1 MTRPRLAMLTVAAVA
16 LAGCV
21 AEVTDVAI
29 ADRSQEAR
37 PPRAADLP
45 AGDDTIFERVIDGD
59 TVVVTGGERV
69 RLIGIDTPETRH
81 PDRGVE
87 CFGREASAHT
97 ERLLPPGEPVRLV
110 YDVERRDR
118 YGRTLAHL
126 YRLRDGLHVNAAL
139 VADGYA
145 QVATYP
151 PNVAPAHEL
160 LELQRTA
167 RAEGRGLWSACDL
180 ELPPMPTVAD
190 GCDPSYPDVCIAPP
204 PPVLNCG
211 DIPHR
216 RFAVLPPD
224 PHGFDGNRNG
234 IGCQS

>member
-1 MTRPRLAMLTVAAVA
+1 VLAVAAVA

-21 AEVTDVAI
+21 QQASDVA
-29 ADRSQEAR
+29 SG
-37 PPRAADLP
+37 PPDAWSSPAADLP
-45 AGDDTIFERVIDGD
+45 VGDDTTVERVTDGD
-59 TVVVTGGERV
+59 TLVVAGGERV

-87 CFGREASAHT
+87 CFGREASAYT
-97 ERLLPPGEPVRLV
+97 EQLLPAGEPVWLG

-118 YGRTLAHL
+118 YGRTLAYL

-145 QVATYP
+145 QVATHP
-151 PNVAPAHEL
+151 PNVAYTHEL
-160 LELQRTA
+160 LELQRAA
-167 RAEGRGLWSACDL
+167 RDAGRGLWSACGL
-180 ELPPMPTVAD
+180 KLQPTPTTAD
-190 GCDPSYPDVCIAPP
+190 GCDPSYPDICIPPP

-211 DIPHR
+211 DIPRR
-216 RFAVLPPD
+216 RFAVMAPD
-224 PHGFDGNRNG
+224 AHGFDGNGNG

>member
-1 MTRPRLAMLTVAAVA
+1 MTRLGLAVVTVAAVA

-21 AEVTDVAI
+21 AEVTDAVI
-29 ADRSQEAR
+29 ADGQLGTGSS
-37 PPRAADLP
+37 PAAELP
-45 AGDDTIFERVIDGD
+45 AGDDAAVERVIDGD
-59 TVVVTGGERV
+59 TVVVAGGERV

-81 PDRGVE
+81 PERGVE

-97 ERLLPPGEPVRLV
+97 ERLLPTGEPVRLV

-118 YGRTLAHL
+118 YGRTLAYV

-151 PNVAPAHEL
+151 PNVAHAHEL
-160 LELQRTA
+160 LELQRAA
-167 RAEGRGLWSACDL
+167 RAQGRGQWSACDL
-180 ELPPMPTVAD
+180 ELSPAATVAN
-190 GCDPSYPDVCIAPP
+190 GCDPSYPDVCIPPP
-204 PPVLNCG
+204 PPVLSCG
-211 DIPHR
+211 DISHH

-224 PHGFDGNRNG
+224 PHRFDGNGNG
-234 IGCQS
+234 IGCQR